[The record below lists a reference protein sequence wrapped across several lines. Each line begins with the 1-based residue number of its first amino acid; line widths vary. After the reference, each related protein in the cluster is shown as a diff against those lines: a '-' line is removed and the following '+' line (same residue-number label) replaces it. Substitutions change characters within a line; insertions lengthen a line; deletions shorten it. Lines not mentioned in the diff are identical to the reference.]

1 MKAQELRKLIREE
14 IKSNLKEGFATTE
27 GRKLD
32 RISEWLGYDD
42 FIEFIGDN
50 PGCFEVILQ
59 WIEEYFEEQLIEER
73 ISVDELEKMG
83 LYNVADLAKK
93 EYDKE
98 DL

>member
-1 MKAQELRKLIREE
+1 MKAQELKKLIREE
-14 IKSNLKEGFATTE
+14 IKANLKEGFATTE

-73 ISVDELEKMG
+73 IPVDELEDVG
-83 LYNVADLAKK
+83 LYTVADEAQRVYEK
-93 EYDKE
+93 EE
-98 DL
+98 